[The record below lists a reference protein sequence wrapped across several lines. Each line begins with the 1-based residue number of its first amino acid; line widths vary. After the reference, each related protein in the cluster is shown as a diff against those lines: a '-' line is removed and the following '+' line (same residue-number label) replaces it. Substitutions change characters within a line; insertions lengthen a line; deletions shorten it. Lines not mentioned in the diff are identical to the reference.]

1 MLWVAGI
8 GLAVVFCIAV
18 VLLLGNAVLNGGLF
32 QQAPTPT
39 ATLSLATST
48 NSPTL
53 PVVLVASETSL
64 PIATPTET
72 TVPLT
77 PTPTGPY
84 VVITGIRLEN
94 NVYVVDYEVH
104 NFPESPSLH
113 VHMFFN
119 TVPPEQAGS
128 PGNGPWKLTWGAY
141 GDPPFTQ
148 YGPSNRPANATQL
161 CSLVANPNHTV
172 ILNTGN
178 CVDLPEEGGR
188 MFYETKI
195 ICAAGR

>member
-1 MLWVAGI
+1 MLGAAGL
-8 GLAVVFCIAV
+8 GLAAVFCIV
-18 VLLLGNAVLNGGLF
+18 VALLLGNAVLNGGLIR
-32 QQAPTPT
+32 QASTPT
-39 ATLSLATST
+39 ATLSVATST
-48 NSPTL
+48 GPATE
-53 PVVLVASETSL
+53 PVVLIASETSL
-64 PIATPTET
+64 PITTPTET

-104 NFPESPSLH
+104 NFPQSPSLH

-128 PGNGPWKLTWGAY
+128 PAPGKNWKLTWGAY

-148 YGPSNRPANATQL
+148 YGPANRPANATQM

-178 CVDLPEEGGR
+178 CIDLPQ
-188 MFYETKI
+188 
-195 ICAAGR
+195 